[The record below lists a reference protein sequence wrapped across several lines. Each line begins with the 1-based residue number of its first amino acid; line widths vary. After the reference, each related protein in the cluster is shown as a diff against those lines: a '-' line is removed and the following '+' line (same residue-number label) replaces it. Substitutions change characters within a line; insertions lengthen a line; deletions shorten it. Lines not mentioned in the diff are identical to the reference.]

1 MSTGTVLTAQEKE
14 LFRDSFRKFLANEV
28 EPHYEQWEKAEIF
41 PRELWHKLGQNGY
54 LCVDVPEQYGGYGAD
69 FGLSAIIIE
78 EFARGNYG
86 ALASSVSVHS
96 DIVTPYVL
104 HLGSEEQKQHWL
116 PKLVSGEAVGAIAMT
131 EPGAGSDLQGM
142 RTSAVLQD
150 GS

>member
-69 FGLSAIIIE
+69 FRAHADVHRLQSA
-78 EFARGNYG
+78 GH
-86 ALASSVSVHS
+86 SSGVPH
-96 DIVTPYVL
+96 
-104 HLGSEEQKQHWL
+104 
-116 PKLVSGEAVGAIAMT
+116 
-131 EPGAGSDLQGM
+131 
-142 RTSAVLQD
+142 R
-150 GS
+150 